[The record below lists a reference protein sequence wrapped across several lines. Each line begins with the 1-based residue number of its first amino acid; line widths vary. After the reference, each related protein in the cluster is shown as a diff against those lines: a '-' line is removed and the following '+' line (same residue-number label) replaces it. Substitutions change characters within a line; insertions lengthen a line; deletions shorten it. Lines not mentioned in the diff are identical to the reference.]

1 MIDAWNKI
9 ENAVRAKAI
18 IHRGFREKAER
29 ILAPLVV
36 RLRILT
42 DRIIAVETR

>member
-1 MIDAWNKI
+1 MIDAWGKI
-9 ENAVRAKAI
+9 ENAARAKAI

-29 ILAPLVV
+29 ILAPLLV
-36 RLRILT
+36 RILT